1 LLNAAADVAHKPGSI
16 VALIELTKLRISA
29 ASTVTAAA
37 GYVACLRHADAGL
50 LTTLAGILLMAMG
63 ASAINECQ
71 ERQFDAR
78 MARTQSRPL
87 PQSIISL
94 RAALAIAGGLA
105 VSGFLV
111 LLLAHGP
118 VPALLG
124 GLAMAWYNAFYTP
137 LKRVSAF
144 AVVPG
149 ALIGALPPAIGWTA
163 AGGHVK
169 DPTVLALA
177 FVFFIWQ
184 VPHFWML
191 TAIHAEG
198 YEAAGFPTIVKRLG
212 RQRLGRLSFTW
223 ICGTAAAC
231 ALLPMFR
238 AIVTLPALLVLA
250 AAAFWLVCSGAR
262 LLRPDP
268 DPTVFRRVFVRL
280 NAFALVLTI
289 ALILDPFVAG

>member
-1 LLNAAADVAHKPGSI
+1 VNAADVAHEPGLLA
-16 VALIELTKLRISA
+16 ALVELTKLRISA

-37 GYVACLRHADAGL
+37 GYVACLRGVDAGL
-50 LTTLAGILLMAMG
+50 STTLAGILLMAMG

-71 ERQFDAR
+71 ERKFDAR
-78 MARTQSRPL
+78 MVRTESRPL
-87 PQSIISL
+87 PRGIVSL
-94 RAALAIAGGLA
+94 PAALAIAGGLA

-124 GLAMAWYNAFYTP
+124 GLAVAWYNAFYTP

-163 AGGHVK
+163 AGGRAE

-191 TAIHAEG
+191 VAMHAEG
-198 YEAAGFPTIVKRLG
+198 YAAAGFPTIVQRLG
-212 RQRLGRLSFTW
+212 RQRLARLSFTW

-231 ALLPMFR
+231 ALLPLFR

-250 AAAFWLVCSGAR
+250 AAVVWLVCSGAR

-268 DPTVFRRVFVRL
+268 DPSVFRHIFVRL
-280 NAFALVLTI
+280 NAFALVLTV
-289 ALILDPFVAG
+289 ALILDPFVAR

>member
-1 LLNAAADVAHKPGSI
+1 LLNASADIADRPGPI
-16 VALIELTKLRISA
+16 VTLIELTKLRLSA

-37 GYVACLRHADAGL
+37 GYISCLRHVDAGL

-71 ERQFDAR
+71 ERQSDAR
-78 MARTQSRPL
+78 MARTRARPL
-87 PQSIISL
+87 PQGIISL
-94 RAALAIAGGLA
+94 RAALTMAGGLA

-163 AGGHVK
+163 AGGRVE

-191 TAIHAEG
+191 VAMHAEG
-198 YEAAGFPTIVKRLG
+198 YEAAGFPTIVKLLG
-212 RQRLGRLSFTW
+212 RERLARLSLTW

-231 ALLPMFR
+231 ALLPVFR
-238 AIVTLPALLVLA
+238 AIVTLPALILLA
-250 AAAFWLVCSGAR
+250 AAVCWLVYSGAP
-262 LLRPDP
+262 LFRPDP
-268 DPTVFRRVFVRL
+268 DAAVFRRAFVRL
-280 NAFALVLTI
+280 NAFALLLTL

>member
-1 LLNAAADVAHKPGSI
+1 MKPSADAARKPGPI
-16 VALIELTKLRISA
+16 AVLIDLTKLRISA

-37 GYVACLRHADAGL
+37 GYIACLRHADAGL
-50 LTTLAGILLMAMG
+50 LTTLGGILLMAMG
-63 ASAINECQ
+63 SSAINECQ

-78 MARTQSRPL
+78 MARTRARPL
-87 PQSIISL
+87 PRGTISL

-105 VSGFLV
+105 VAGFLV
-111 LLLAHGP
+111 LLLAHG
-118 VPALLG
+118 VVSALLG
-124 GLAMAWYNAFYTP
+124 ALAMAWYNAFYTP

-163 AGGHVK
+163 AGGRLN
-169 DPTVLALA
+169 DPTALALS

-191 TAIHAEG
+191 VAIHAEG
-198 YEAAGFPTIVKRLG
+198 YREAGFPTIVALLG
-212 RQRLGRLSFTW
+212 RQRLARLSFTW

-231 ALLPMFR
+231 ALLPVFR
-238 AIVTLPALLVLA
+238 AVVTPPGLLLLA
-250 AAAFWLVCSGAR
+250 AACAWLVYSGVS

-268 DPTVFRRVFVRL
+268 DATVFRHAFVRL
-280 NAFALVLTI
+280 NGFALALTL

>member
-1 LLNAAADVAHKPGSI
+1 LTVAADAAHQPSLI
-16 VALIELTKLRISA
+16 VSLIELTKLRISA

-37 GYVACLRHADAGL
+37 GYIVCHRHADAGL

-87 PQSIISL
+87 PRGRIGL
-94 RAALAIAGGLA
+94 LAALAVAGGLA

-111 LLLAHGP
+111 LLLAHGL

-124 GLAMAWYNAFYTP
+124 GLALAWYNAVYTP
-137 LKRVSAF
+137 LKRVNAF

-163 AGGHVK
+163 AGGQVE
-169 DPTVLALA
+169 DPTVLVLA

-191 TAIHAEG
+191 VAMHAEG

-212 RQRLGRLSFTW
+212 RQRLARLSFTW

-231 ALLPMFR
+231 TLLPMFR
-238 AIVTLPALLVLA
+238 AIVTLPALLLLA
-250 AAAFWLVCSGAR
+250 AAVFWLVYGGVP

-268 DPTVFRRVFVRL
+268 DASVFRRAFVRL
-280 NAFALVLTI
+280 NAFALVLTL